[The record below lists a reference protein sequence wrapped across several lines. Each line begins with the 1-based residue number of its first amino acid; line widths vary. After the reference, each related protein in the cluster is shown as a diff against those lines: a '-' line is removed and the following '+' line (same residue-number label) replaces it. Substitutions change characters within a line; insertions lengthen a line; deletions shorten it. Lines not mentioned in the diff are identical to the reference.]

1 MLRRVGL
8 RARASRNANSHAQS
22 WSCAPERTEEFGA
35 GPDRTVR
42 PPGMRN
48 SQCRR
53 GGNTGTWDFYEVTAG
68 TVEQT
73 LA

>member
-1 MLRRVGL
+1 
-8 RARASRNANSHAQS
+8 
-22 WSCAPERTEEFGA
+22 
-35 GPDRTVR
+35 
-42 PPGMRN
+42 MRN